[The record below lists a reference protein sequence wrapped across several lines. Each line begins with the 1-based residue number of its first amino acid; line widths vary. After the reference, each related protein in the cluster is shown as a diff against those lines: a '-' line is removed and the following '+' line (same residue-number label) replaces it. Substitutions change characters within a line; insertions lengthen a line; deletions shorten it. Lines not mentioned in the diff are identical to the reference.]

1 MPNRNA
7 TLFLTLC
14 SYPSGPQAHLL
25 VEDYWCCEG
34 KSSRRPGGASLL
46 SGRGG
51 APGQELNADPVGFAQ
66 PRVSAKPCSTFSAPR
81 FRQVRLAIS

>member
-25 VEDYWCCEG
+25 VEDDWCCEG
-34 KSSRRPGGASLL
+34 KSSRRPVARRSLVVVAAL
-46 SGRGG
+46 PAR
-51 APGQELNADPVGFAQ
+51 N
-66 PRVSAKPCSTFSAPR
+66 
-81 FRQVRLAIS
+81 